1 MISKEIRSK
10 FFNGSHDIENG
21 VIVAKDYCFLVLK
34 EMRDYDVSE
43 FAKLSAFGAYKGIHE
58 RFLNTRLKNSDDFL
72 NQLSYDVSIDLLA
85 VGSLKTIIPN
95 LEVGGCESLFNVLV
109 VAKTPNNKIFPFIFY
124 FGPSGTAIGSNDSE
138 SQILQILKEMFVTI
152 PMDVSTQSPFTF
164 SKQELT
170 NFLEAFA
177 SALRKVSTTDF
188 QAVYEHDFGK
198 ECMGIEKGTP
208 FIKKH
213 SPKSDLIKKTE
224 KLANKSSQDDNVK
237 KKSPFNHMYYV
248 TTSPDGKY
256 VISGFWDGYLAV
268 WDYNSKKL
276 IYSIKAH
283 SQLVGKIIVLNNELL
298 ISSSFDGQV
307 RFWDFKSGELIQTL
321 KSSLGGIVRTIFFS
335 ERDQC
340 LISCLYAF
348 KKGKEINRIEFYDV
362 ENRKL
367 LKTLNFKSVNFTPF
381 VITPDE
387 MFLIGTNDSF
397 EICIFDI
404 DSERFKSRL
413 QGHSD
418 YIKSLYLTPD
428 GNTLIS
434 GSEDYSTKVWN
445 LKTRKLESTLKGET
459 SHSCVFPDRN
469 YLVRSIYT
477 AIYINDLKTYQ
488 EVTYFKA
495 HETFVWSLHLHP
507 SHKVI
512 LFCAGTD
519 IKVIDSHT
527 LKVQYLLSRRN
538 F

>member
-1 MISKEIRSK
+1 MISKKVRAK
-10 FFNGSHDIENG
+10 FFNGSHDIKNG
-21 VIVAKDYCFLVLK
+21 IIVAKDYCFLVLK

-43 FAKLSAFGAYKGIHE
+43 FAKLTAFGAYRGVHE

-72 NQLSYDVSIDLLA
+72 DQLSYDVSIDLLA
-85 VGSLKTIIPN
+85 VGSLKTIIPY
-95 LEVGGCESLFNVLV
+95 LEVGGYESLFNVLI
-109 VAKTPNNKIFPFIFY
+109 VAKTPNNEIFPFIFY
-124 FGPSGTAIGSNDSE
+124 FGPSGTAIASNDSE
-138 SQILQILKEMFVTI
+138 SQILQILKEMFITI
-152 PMDVSTQSPFTF
+152 PMDVTTYNPFTF
-164 SKQELT
+164 SKRELT
-170 NFLEAFA
+170 NFLKAFA
-177 SALRKVSTTDF
+177 SALRKVSATDF

-198 ECMGIEKGTP
+198 ERMGIEKGIP
-208 FIKKH
+208 FIRRYY
-213 SPKSDLIKKTE
+213 PKTDMIKKTE
-224 KLANKSSQDDNVK
+224 KLINKSSQENI
-237 KKSPFNHMYYV
+237 PFNHMYYV

-256 VISGFWDGYLAV
+256 VMSGFWDGYLSV

-283 SQLVGKIIVLNNELL
+283 SQLVGKIIVLDNELL

-321 KSSLGGIVRTIFFS
+321 KSSLGGIVRTMFFS

-340 LISCLYAF
+340 LISCLFAV

-362 ENRKL
+362 EKRKL

-387 MFLIGTNDSF
+387 KFLIGTNDSF

-413 QGHSD
+413 RGHSD

-428 GNTLIS
+428 GYTLIS

-445 LKTRKLESTLKGET
+445 LRTGKLESTLKGEA
-459 SHSCVFPDRN
+459 SHSCVFPDCN

-477 AIYINDLKTYQ
+477 TIYIEDLKTYQ
-488 EVTYFKA
+488 RVTSFKA

-519 IKVIDSHT
+519 IKMIDSHA
-527 LKVQYLLSRRN
+527 LKVQNLFSRKD